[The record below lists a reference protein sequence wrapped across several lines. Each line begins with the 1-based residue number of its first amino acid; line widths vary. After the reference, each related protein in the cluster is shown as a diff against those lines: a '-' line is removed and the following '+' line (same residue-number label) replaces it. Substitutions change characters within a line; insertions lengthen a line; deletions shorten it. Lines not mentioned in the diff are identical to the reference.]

1 MGTAP
6 TPAPIPVMPA
16 PATGPAAADPQRSA
30 QAPPAAGSSGAG
42 ALFSPTIAI
51 SGLSL
56 SLFLVLHLLAVSQ
69 ALLAPARFE
78 RLAAWLHAQPWLP
91 WLELGLLGALL
102 LHPALSL
109 ARTIA
114 DRSRGGVV
122 IGPRRSRRRGPME
135 GLAARAGRWL
145 PFSGGLLL
153 LFLAVHLGQ
162 LRWQRPSAGA
172 ERQALLAA
180 LDSPVSLGLYGLAGL
195 ALALHL
201 LHGHESAHRSLGLL
215 ESGNRAAI
223 RWVGRTLALL
233 LGVGFSLLPL
243 ALVLQQ
249 GLLSPLFSLP

>member
-6 TPAPIPVMPA
+6 I
-16 PATGPAAADPQRSA
+16 PAALRSM
-30 QAPPAAGSSGAG
+30 PVPAYRPTVDAHPSG
-42 ALFSPTIAI
+42 ALFPSTIAI

-56 SLFLVLHLLAVSQ
+56 SLFLVLHLAAVSQ
-69 ALLAPARFE
+69 ALLAPTRFE
-78 RLAAWLHAQPWLP
+78 RLASWLHAQPWLP
-91 WLELGLLGALL
+91 WSELGLLAALL

-109 ARTIA
+109 AKASA

-122 IGPRRSRRRGPME
+122 IGPRRSRRRGALE

-153 LFLAVHLGQ
+153 LFLVVHLGQ
-162 LRWQRPSAGA
+162 LRWSRPSAGA

-180 LDSPVSLGLYGLAGL
+180 LDSPLLAGLYGLAGL

-215 ESGNRAAI
+215 EGGNRAAI
-223 RWVGRTLALL
+223 RWAGRALALL
-233 LGVGFSLLPL
+233 LGVGFSLLAL

-249 GLLSPLFSLP
+249 SLLSPAFPLP